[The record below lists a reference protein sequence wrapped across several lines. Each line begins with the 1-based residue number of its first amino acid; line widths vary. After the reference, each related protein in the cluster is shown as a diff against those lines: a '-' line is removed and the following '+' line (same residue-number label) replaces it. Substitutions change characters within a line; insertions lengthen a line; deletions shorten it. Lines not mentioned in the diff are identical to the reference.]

1 MENSQLKGFLAV
13 VEEGGVSRA
22 ATKLHL
28 TQPAVTKQIQ
38 ALERELKTVLFDR
51 TGRGLELT
59 ATGALLYDY
68 SRRSLALLEECQQ
81 AIADTQA
88 GAIGSLTIGAGT
100 TTCIFELPHWL
111 QALRTQLPGI
121 DVVVRT
127 GDSREIVQL
136 ILAREADLGLVTTAV
151 QHPELQVTELFEEE
165 IVLVTSAAAS
175 PPITDADNSNLLLH
189 YPLILFPGNSGF
201 REYLDQALIRAG
213 LEVQVKM
220 ETDSLEAIKSF
231 VATGLGSSFLPIR
244 AVEAELSNGVLKRVT
259 LSALPVLWRQTS
271 VIRRSDRHLSP
282 GAKALLKI
290 LHTPSGN

>member
-1 MENSQLKGFLAV
+1 MTMENSQLKGFLAV

-22 ATKLHL
+22 AAKLHL

-51 TGRGLELT
+51 TGRGVELT

-88 GAIGSLTIGAGT
+88 GAIGRLIVGAGT
-100 TTCIFELPHWL
+100 TTCIFELPRWL
-111 QALRTQLPGI
+111 QALRAQLPGI

-127 GDSREIVQL
+127 GNSREILQL
-136 ILAREADLGLVTTAV
+136 VLAREVDLGLITTVV

-165 IVLVTSAAAS
+165 IVLVTSEAVSQPAGNRDAS
-175 PPITDADNSNLLLH
+175 DSLLN
-189 YPLILFPGNSGF
+189 YPLILFPQSSGF
-201 REYLDQALIRAG
+201 REYLDQSLIRAG
-213 LEVQVKM
+213 LEMQVKM

-231 VATGLGSSFLPIR
+231 VTTGLGSSFLPMR
-244 AVEAELSNGVLKRVT
+244 AVEVELATGVLKRVT
-259 LSALPVLWRQTS
+259 LSTMPVLKRQTS
-271 VIRRSDRHLSP
+271 VVWRSDRHLSP

-290 LHTPSGN
+290 LPNL